1 QSPIVQRLRRIF
13 TSGLNEFRDKM
24 SSHLELSHQSFQI
37 LMSLIERRDVGKS
50 EVDEAVRKITALE
63 REGDELVRD
72 MVDEVAQGAVVPT
85 ITNVVLIFLD
95 NVDNI
100 LDMVYFCAKE
110 IKRGFHLWQK
120 DYVYN
125 IISNEVKEI
134 LNLSKT
140 MLEYLQKMIKMKNE
154 EELRHYARII
164 GTLEEEIDE
173 IKENSLDKI
182 YGLDLGAVEFNHL
195 ITLIYTA
202 DKIAD
207 NIQDAAYHL
216 VTIVASV

>member
-1 QSPIVQRLRRIF
+1 MQRLRRIF
-13 TSGLNEFRDKM
+13 TSGLDEFREKM
-24 SSHLELSHQSFQI
+24 TSHLELSYQSFQI
-37 LMSLIERRDVGKS
+37 LMSLIEHRGAGKS

-72 MVDEVAQGAVVPT
+72 MVDKVAQGAVVPT
-85 ITNVVLIFLD
+85 VTNVMLIFLD
-95 NVDNI
+95 NVDNV

-110 IKRGFHLWQK
+110 IRRGFHLWKK
-120 DYVYN
+120 DYVYD

-134 LNLSKT
+134 LNISKS
-140 MLEYLQKMIKMKNE
+140 MLEYLQKMFKTKNE

-164 GTLEEEIDE
+164 STLEEEIDE

-182 YGLDLGAVEFNHL
+182 YGLDLSAVEFNHL
-195 ITLIYTA
+195 VTLVYTA

-216 VTIVASV
+216 ATIVTSV